1 MTELKVIDAGLCPLG
16 TYSTRKALIDMG
28 YSNCY
33 QIKGKNAIKLSQI
46 LEVSQ
51 ARPLQGAKERF

>member
-46 LEVSQ
+46 
-51 ARPLQGAKERF
+51 